1 VKSGSLAGG
10 ASKRVLRSNS
20 KDFLRFRGYVISDEF
35 FICTRFAQKSPSR
48 NSVGQACPLY
58 RALSTVG
65 RLCEKKKRRTRA
77 KPPRPPEVIPSA
89 TQFLCVSAPLREE
102 KIRRGGLAIL
112 RGRLQRR
119 QELVRGGGSV
129 VGVLDFKAT

>member
-1 VKSGSLAGG
+1 VKSGSPAGG

-48 NSVGQACPLY
+48 NSAGQACPLY

-77 KPPRPPEVIPSA
+77 KPPSRKGLRKSNRA
-89 TQFLCVSAPLREE
+89 HHNFFAFLRLCE
-102 KIRRGGLAIL
+102 KKK
-112 RGRLQRR
+112 
-119 QELVRGGGSV
+119 E
-129 VGVLDFKAT
+129 KK